1 MSVWILRP
9 NSGRERA
16 LFGRNPGN
24 EGATCKEPQAT
35 IGLRPTFGKLTV
47 ESGFAYYSYPQSA
60 QVLSYGEIYLAPKYE
75 ITSKLTLG
83 LSTYYGP
90 NYYRSGA
97 WENYNAVSGKYDLG
111 HGLTLSAELG
121 RL

>member
-1 MSVWILRP
+1 MNGASVQIPELSHFQLT
-9 NSGRERA
+9 N
-16 LFGRNPGN
+16 
-24 EGATCKEPQAT
+24 T

-47 ESGFAYYSYPQSA
+47 ESGFAYYSYPQGA
-60 QVLSYGEIYLAPKYE
+60 RDLSYGEIYLAPSYE

-97 WENYNAVSGKYDLG
+97 WENYNAVNGK
-111 HGLTLSAELG
+111 
-121 RL
+121 